1 MQTQE
6 KKSNVRG
13 VSVRQVN
20 FGILLL
26 SVLLYAALLALSFHA
41 AKEYKDMKTAAVSW
55 PWSSS
60 AARPGIPPVSTSAGR
75 WSARTS

>member
-26 SVLLYAALLALSFHA
+26 SVL
-41 AKEYKDMKTAAVSW
+41 
-55 PWSSS
+55 
-60 AARPGIPPVSTSAGR
+60 RGN
-75 WSARTS
+75 

>member
-41 AKEYKDMKTAAVSW
+41 AKEYKDMKTATDLYISC
-55 PWSSS
+55 
-60 AARPGIPPVSTSAGR
+60 
-75 WSARTS
+75 